1 MLEYFTLIKNIDS
14 ILADI
19 KDEKAKNQFLI
30 QMMKYECRFNID
42 LISSIKVSKA
52 NDKNAEI
59 RSIINLISTLAIQK
73 CIEESFKSKNSSFL
87 GSLTLDISSK
97 VSSFLSQSSFNK
109 LESNDPIL
117 FNVYK
122 RILVLK
128 ALASIEPPYQNLKD
142 LRFITRLKNLKNTLI
157 EIAKVDFK

>member
-1 MLEYFTLIKNIDS
+1 MLEYFALIKNIDS
-14 ILADI
+14 ILAGI
-19 KDEKAKNQFLI
+19 KDEKSKNQFLI

-52 NDKNAEI
+52 NDKNYEI
-59 RSIINLISTLAIQK
+59 RSIINLLSTFAIQK

-87 GSLTLDISSK
+87 GSLALNISSD
-97 VSSFLSQSSFNK
+97 VQSLLSQSSFNK

-142 LRFITRLKNLKNTLI
+142 LRFITRLKNLKSTLI
-157 EIAKVDFK
+157 EIAKADFK

>member
-1 MLEYFTLIKNIDS
+1 MLEYFALIKNIDS
-14 ILADI
+14 ILAEI
-19 KDEKAKNQFLI
+19 KDEKAKNQLLI

-52 NDKNAEI
+52 NDKNSEI
-59 RSIINLISTLAIQK
+59 RSIINLLSTAAIQK
-73 CIEESFKSKNSSFL
+73 CIEESFKSNNSSFL
-87 GSLTLDISSK
+87 GSLTWDISSK

-157 EIAKVDFK
+157 EIAKADFK